1 MGTDTAAAV
10 AIAVAGQW
18 SWRGPQPGSWP
29 GGAPA
34 AGWPRY
40 ARQDGG
46 YRRHDRAG
54 AASGRVKTGAGTG
67 TGPDDRVADPVRF
80 AVETLGVEPWR
91 KQREVLEAVR
101 RERRVAVK
109 SGNGLG
115 KDFTAAVAVLWYLQQ
130 HDPAIVLSTAP
141 TFRQVRHV
149 LWRQIHALYRRAADT
164 LGGRMLDTRWEL
176 AEDRYALGLSAHD
189 ANQFQGFHSPNI
201 FVVVDEAEGVAES
214 IYEAVEAVM
223 TSANP
228 RLLLIGNPTTTS
240 GGFHRAFHRE
250 QGIYRTITISAL
262 DSPNV
267 EQGSIVIP
275 GLTTAAWVEERRALW
290 GERSP
295 LFRARALGE
304 FPERGDDNLIAVP
317 DIAAATYPAGE
328 LPRDPLGAQGPLVIG
343 VDVARFGPDRSVT
356 LVRRGN
362 VVEDIRTYYD
372 IDTADLTGR
381 VANAYHELRPDR
393 INVDEVGMGVSVVDH
408 LRAQGIPARGINGA
422 SDPIRER
429 ACANL
434 RAEGFWTLSRR
445 FATHSIRIPHDAEL
459 MAELSALRYRFN
471 SRGKA
476 LMESKEDI
484 RSRGLPS
491 PDKADALMLAFLD
504 DDPFSGDQRW
514 MRELFI

>member
-1 MGTDTAAAV
+1 M
-10 AIAVAGQW
+10 
-18 SWRGPQPGSWP
+18 
-29 GGAPA
+29 
-34 AGWPRY
+34 
-40 ARQDGG
+40 
-46 YRRHDRAG
+46 
-54 AASGRVKTGAGTG
+54 
-67 TGPDDRVADPVRF
+67 RF
-80 AVETLGVEPWR
+80 AADTLGVELWR

-101 RERRVAVK
+101 AERRVAVK

-115 KDFTAAVAVLWYLQQ
+115 KDFTAAVAVLWYLQL

-149 LWRQIHALYRRAADT
+149 LWRQIHALYRRAAGR

-176 AEDRYALGLSAHD
+176 AEDRYAMGLSAND
-189 ANQFQGFHSPNI
+189 ADQFQGFHSPNM
-201 FVVVDEAEGVAES
+201 FVVVDEAEGVGET

-228 RLLLIGNPTTTS
+228 RLLLIGNPTVTS

-250 QGIYRTITISAL
+250 RGIYRAITISAL

-267 EQGSIVIP
+267 EQGRIVIP
-275 GLTTAAWVEERRALW
+275 GLTTAAWVEERRAMW
-290 GERSP
+290 GEASP
-295 LFRARALGE
+295 LFRARVLGE

-317 DIAAATYPAGE
+317 DIEAAVYAGNGVGATGRSPLPSAAG
-328 LPRDPLGAQGPLVIG
+328 GPVVIG
-343 VDVARFGPDRSVT
+343 VDVARFGPDRSVV
-356 LVRRGN
+356 LVRRDN

-422 SDPIRER
+422 SEPVRER

-434 RAEGFWTLSRR
+434 RAEGFWTLARR
-445 FATHSIRIPHDAEL
+445 FETHNIRIPHDAEL
-459 MAELSALRYRFN
+459 MAELSSLRYRFN
-471 SRGKA
+471 SRGKV
-476 LMESKEDI
+476 LMESKEDM

-504 DDPFSGDQRW
+504 DDPFSGDRRW
-514 MRELFI
+514 MRDLFI